1 MKRFNL
7 SIAFL
12 FILLLNYSFL
22 QAQFNENKRQKES
35 GNQTVNSFEI
45 AKQLEIYVALFKEL
59 NNYYVND
66 LNPAELV
73 KTSIDAMLKTLDPYT
88 VYYPESEMEDA
99 RFLTTGSYGGIG
111 ALISKR
117 GDFTQI
123 TEPYENSPAQIAGIM
138 AGDIIKEVD
147 GKSVKGLATDEVTA
161 LLRGQ
166 PDTEVKILL
175 ERKNVGELTITVRR
189 AKIKIPNVPY
199 YGMLNDSIGY
209 LIHSSF
215 KENSYEDIRD
225 AIRKMMENGKLKG
238 LIFDL
243 RGNPGGLLI
252 EAVRI
257 AGLFTPKGQLIVS
270 TKGKV
275 ESWNKEYQ
283 TYEAPLDLNIPLVF
297 LVNENSA
304 SASEILSGAMQDL
317 DRAVIVGS
325 RTLGKG
331 LVQTPRP
338 LPYNSQLKV
347 TTAKYYI
354 PSGRCIQE
362 IDYAHKGTD
371 GKAIKVPDSLIS
383 KFYTKNGRIVFDGK
397 GIFPDI
403 ETQKDTSPEII
414 NFLLRENVIFDFATM
429 YRLKHESIAPP
440 DKFHITKND
449 FNEFV
454 SFVKD
459 NKFNFQTAAEKALE
473 DFKNKAIKSNHFD
486 LIQSEYEQ
494 LKTKLAQEKQNDLYR
509 YEEKITELLENE
521 IVSRYYYQ
529 KGRIIYT
536 LAGDKDVSE
545 ALRILGD
552 PERYYSILNVKK

>member
-1 MKRFNL
+1 MKRFIL
-7 SIAFL
+7 
-12 FILLLNYSFL
+12 ILLFL
-22 QAQFNENKRQKES
+22 GLFSSYLPHAQAQTKDSRKAKQTQPADENA
-35 GNQTVNSFEI
+35 FEI

-59 NNYYVND
+59 NTYYVNE

-111 ALISKR
+111 AMISKR
-117 GDFTQI
+117 GDYVQI
-123 TEPYENSPAQIAGIM
+123 TEPYENAPAHLSGLM

-147 GKSVKGLATDEVTA
+147 GKSVKGLSTSDVTS
-161 LLRGQ
+161 LLKGQ
-166 PDTEVKILL
+166 PETEVKVLV
-175 ERKNVGELTITVRR
+175 ERKGKGDTLITIKRD
-189 AKIKIPNVPY
+189 KIKVPNIPY

-209 LIHSSF
+209 LLHSSF
-215 KENSYEDIRD
+215 KENSYEDIRE
-225 AIRKMMENGKLKG
+225 AISKMNEKGKLKG
-238 LIFDL
+238 LVFDL

-257 AGLFTPKGQLIVS
+257 AGLFTEKGQLIVS

-275 ESWNKEYQ
+275 SSWDKEYR
-283 TYEAPLDLNIPLVF
+283 TYEHPLDTKMPLIF

-317 DRAVIVGS
+317 DRAVIIGK

-371 GKAIKVPDSLIS
+371 GQAIKVPDSLIS
-383 KFYTKNGRIVFDGK
+383 KFYTKNGRPVYDGK

-403 ETQKDTSPEII
+403 QTGKDTTPEII
-414 NFLLRENVIFDFATM
+414 NFLLRDNVIFDFATN
-429 YRLKHESIAPP
+429 YRLKHNTIPAP
-440 DKFHITKND
+440 DQFHISAAD
-449 FNEFV
+449 YDEFMA
-454 SFVKD
+454 FVRD
-459 NKFNFQTAAEKALE
+459 SKFSYQTAAEKSLE
-473 DFKNKAIKSNHFD
+473 DFKKKAENENHFD
-486 LIQSEYEQ
+486 LVKNQYEE
-494 LKTKLAQEKQNDLYR
+494 LKARLNEEKNNDLIR
-509 YEEKITELLENE
+509 YKKDITQLIENE
-521 IVSRYYYQ
+521 IVSRYYFQ
-529 KGRIIYT
+529 KGRIIYN
-536 LAGDKDVSE
+536 LAYDQDIAE
-545 ALRILGD
+545 ALKLFTDMKRYNKILGN
-552 PERYYSILNVKK
+552 SK